1 MFERFSSAISCNVFV
16 SFTMMRLYGQD
27 CSASVCN
34 VIIHPAEGDRSTHK
48 IIIYCTQALEIFLK
62 CVQVGCMY
70 TQKDQMS
77 LFMWDC
83 KAFLLFIEEI
93 SSVSAFVSLL

>member
-1 MFERFSSAISCNVFV
+1 MPVSAMSSFILQRA
-16 SFTMMRLYGQD
+16 TD
-27 CSASVCN
+27 
-34 VIIHPAEGDRSTHK
+34 K

-70 TQKDQMS
+70 TQNDQMS

-83 KAFLLFIEEI
+83 KAFVLFIEEI
-93 SSVSAFVSLL
+93 SSVSVFVSLL